1 MYVFFKGKTADKES
15 KGGRGLQN
23 MIKSI
28 EKYLQ
33 ARARTGLRI
42 CNFFSFL
49 ILTEEDGFGS
59 HHSLNPSHTVFQ
71 CEYAFPEWYA

>member
-1 MYVFFKGKTADKES
+1 MYVFFTGKTADKES

-33 ARARTGLRI
+33 A
-42 CNFFSFL
+42 
-49 ILTEEDGFGS
+49 
-59 HHSLNPSHTVFQ
+59 
-71 CEYAFPEWYA
+71 

>member
-1 MYVFFKGKTADKES
+1 MHVFFKGKTADKES

-33 ARARTGLRI
+33 A
-42 CNFFSFL
+42 
-49 ILTEEDGFGS
+49 
-59 HHSLNPSHTVFQ
+59 
-71 CEYAFPEWYA
+71 